1 MKNIKLFALFFT
13 LTFTF
18 ASIYSQG
25 YNNEINKYWIGSGLG
40 VTSKINNDM
49 YVAMNLSMNYVQNNT
64 HYKLSLLGASE
75 FEIFGQSEG
84 TVTFGGLIGKHYSSK
99 FTQISFLGGLGINFS
114 EELTSNKIGTT
125 GSGWFSS
132 NIYETNTTTSISIPL
147 EIEFIFKPIRF
158 YGIGIS
164 LFADINSNKPFV
176 GILLK
181 GGLGKFR

>member
-1 MKNIKLFALFFT
+1 MKNLKLFAVFFT
-13 LTFTF
+13 LFF
-18 ASIYSQG
+18 SFVNIYSQE
-25 YNNEINKYWIGSGLG
+25 NNNQIKKYWLGSGLG
-40 VTSKINNDM
+40 VTSKINNEM
-49 YVAMNLSMNYVQNNT
+49 YVAMNLSMNYVQNST
-64 HYKLSLLGASE
+64 HYKLSFLGASE

-84 TVTFGGLIGKHYSSK
+84 TLTVGGLIGKHYSSK

-132 NIYETNTTTSISIPL
+132 NIYETNKNTSISIPL
-147 EIEFIFKPIRF
+147 EIEFIFKPIKF
-158 YGIGIS
+158 YGIGVS

-176 GILLK
+176 GLLLK